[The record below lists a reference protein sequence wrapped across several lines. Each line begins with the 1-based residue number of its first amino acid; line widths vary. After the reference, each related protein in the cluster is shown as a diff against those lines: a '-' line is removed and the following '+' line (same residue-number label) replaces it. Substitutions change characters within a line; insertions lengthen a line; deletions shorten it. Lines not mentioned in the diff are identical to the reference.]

1 MHRLARVS
9 HGVDRRPARCCK
21 ARLGTNVLAEPEPDV
36 EIIDFT
42 LADPMLAVRP
52 YCHNDHYWQVYFD
65 TNRPIAESFGEV
77 IEVDISSRRDP
88 PWAIHD
94 STARMARSAVL
105 KTTIPLPSMAFANES

>member
-1 MHRLARVS
+1 MSTGGQRDAEGAAR
-9 HGVDRRPARCCK
+9 DDPD
-21 ARLGTNVLAEPEPDV
+21 VLAEPEPDV

-65 TNRPIAESFGEV
+65 TNRLIAESFGEV
-77 IEVDISSRRDP
+77 SEVDISSRRDP

-105 KTTIPLPSMAFANES
+105 KTTIPLPSMPFANES